1 MANAAVSH
9 HAHALT
15 DGVSHVHG
23 KRKKGSKE
31 KFAYASFSI
40 ALSRS
45 GIGLT
50 STSPVSTAVQQFA

>member
-1 MANAAVSH
+1 MRLSVITRMHSLMVS
-9 HAHALT
+9 ATFTA
-15 DGVSHVHG
+15 
-23 KRKKGSKE
+23 KERKKDSKE